1 LLLRSDAT
9 YTIYQPDTE
18 DDIEVLNEGT
28 RLSISEMIFLSTD
41 GFSIMLSGRYIDRG
55 ETEFLSGS
63 FDGESIERYGT
74 QVNANGAIILNITR
88 VLSLKLLA
96 DSIIIQKNAD
106 DENDA
111 TVFGFG
117 GGISL
122 RSRRGSY
129 IDIAG
134 RYHMGESNDGAVSLT
149 GFSTTAAIRIMF

>member
-1 LLLRSDAT
+1 
-9 YTIYQPDTE
+9 
-18 DDIEVLNEGT
+18 
-28 RLSISEMIFLSTD
+28 
-41 GFSIMLSGRYIDRG
+41 MLSGRYIDRG
-55 ETEFLSGS
+55 ETEFLPGA
-63 FDGESIERYGT
+63 FDGGSVKRYGA
-74 QVNANGAIILNITR
+74 QVNSNGAITLNITR

-129 IDIAG
+129 IDLAG
-134 RYHMGESNDGAVSLT
+134 RYHMGESDDGAVSLT
-149 GFSTTAAIRIMF
+149 GLSSTAAIRIMF